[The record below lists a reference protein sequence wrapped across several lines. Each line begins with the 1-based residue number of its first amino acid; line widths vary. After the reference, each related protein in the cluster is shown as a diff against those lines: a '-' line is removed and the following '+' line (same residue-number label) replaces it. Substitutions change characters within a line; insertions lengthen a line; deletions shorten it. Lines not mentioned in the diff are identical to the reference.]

1 MYLPT
6 QEALIDGVRTVYRR
20 CGLSG
25 PDVLMLH
32 GWVSSSRMWHSAQ
45 KALGPFCRTWAFDL
59 PGFADS
65 ERIPL
70 EDYQID
76 RWVDHAVAFIDAQG
90 LQQPVLV
97 GHSMGGMICARL
109 VMKYPEV
116 ASRLIL
122 INPVVTGRTFLDLKL
137 LADSPL
143 QGMMTRLGHWVWP
156 IVTSS
161 LLSNPIQMVGGVH
174 GANHQRGQEDW
185 AKINGPIAIAGLRA
199 IMCTDLSKDLARIK
213 LPTLVVIGRLDMTA
227 PNREGRLVAQNVPG
241 AELVVL
247 RAGHLPTDECPE
259 LVEPLLLTFILGQP
273 ELA

>member
-6 QEALIDGVRTVYRR
+6 QEALIDGVRTVYRTD
-20 CGLSG
+20 GQAG

-45 KALGPFCRTWAFDL
+45 QALGPFCRTWAFDL

-70 EDYQID
+70 DDYHID
-76 RWVDHAVAFIDAQG
+76 WWVDHAVAFIEAQG

-97 GHSMGGMICARL
+97 GHSMGGMISTRL
-109 VMKYPEV
+109 AMKYPEV
-116 ASRLIL
+116 ASRLVL

-143 QGMMTRLGHWVWP
+143 RAMMTKLGNWVWP

-161 LLSNPIQMVGGVH
+161 LLSNPIQLIGGVH
-174 GANHQRGQEDW
+174 GADQQRGQEDW
-185 AKINGPIAIAGLRA
+185 GKIDGPIAIAGLRA
-199 IMCTDLSKDLARIK
+199 IMQTDLGKDLARIQ
-213 LPTLVVIGRLDMTA
+213 LPTLVVIGRFDMTA
-227 PNREGRLVAQNVPG
+227 PNREGRLVARKVPG